1 MKMIGYTPKGVCSK
15 YMEIVVDDNNII
27 QEVNITGGCAGNTLA
42 VSRLL
47 IGMSVEKAKDLLSG
61 VPCGKRVT
69 SCPNELSKA
78 LQEIL
83 DNTKN
88 VVEY

>member
-1 MKMIGYTPKGVCSK
+1 MKMVGYTPLGVCSK
-15 YMEIVVDDNNII
+15 YMEVVVDDNNIV

-47 IGMSVEKAKDLLSG
+47 IGMNVERAKDLLSG

-83 DNTKN
+83 DDTEN

>member
-1 MKMIGYTPKGVCSK
+1 MKMIGYTPSGVCSK
-15 YMEIVVDDNNII
+15 YMEIVVDDNNVIK
-27 QEVNITGGCAGNTLA
+27 EVNITGGCAGNTMA
-42 VSRLL
+42 VSKLL
-47 IGMSVEKAKDLLSG
+47 VGMRVEKAKDLLGG
-61 VPCGKRVT
+61 VPCGKRAT

-83 DNTKN
+83 DNTEN

>member
-1 MKMIGYTPKGVCSK
+1 MKMIGYTPSGVCSK
-15 YMEIVVDDNNII
+15 YMEIVVDDDNII
-27 QEVNITGGCAGNTLA
+27 KEVNITGGCVGNTMA
-42 VSRLL
+42 VSKLL
-47 IGMSVEKAKDLLSG
+47 VGMSVNRAKDPLSG
-61 VPCGKRVT
+61 VPCGKRTT

-83 DNTKN
+83 DDTEN

>member
-1 MKMIGYTPKGVCSK
+1 MRMIGYTPSGVCSK
-15 YMEIVVDDNNII
+15 YMEIVVDDDNII
-27 QEVNITGGCAGNTLA
+27 REVNITGGCAGNTMA
-42 VSRLL
+42 VSKLL
-47 IGMSVEKAKDLLSG
+47 IGMSVEKARDLLSG
-61 VPCGKRVT
+61 VSCGKHTT

-83 DNTKN
+83 DDTEN

>member
-15 YMEIVVDDNNII
+15 YMEIIVDDNNII

-42 VSRLL
+42 VSKLL
-47 IGMSVEKAKDLLSG
+47 VGMSVEKAKDLLSG
-61 VPCGKRVT
+61 VSCGKRTT

-83 DNTKN
+83 DNTEN
-88 VVEY
+88 VIEY

>member
-47 IGMSVEKAKDLLSG
+47 IGISVEKAKSLLSG
-61 VPCGKRVT
+61 VPCGKRAT

-83 DNTKN
+83 NNTEN

>member
-1 MKMIGYTPKGVCSK
+1 MKTIGYTPSGVCSK
-15 YMEIVVDDNNII
+15 YMEIVVDDNNVIR
-27 QEVNITGGCAGNTLA
+27 EVNITGGCAGNTMA
-42 VSRLL
+42 VSKLL

-61 VPCGKRVT
+61 VLCGKRIT

-83 DNTKN
+83 DNTEN

>member
-1 MKMIGYTPKGVCSK
+1 MKMIGYTPSGVCSK

-27 QEVNITGGCAGNTLA
+27 QEVNITGGCAGNALA
-42 VSRLL
+42 VSKLL

-61 VPCGKRVT
+61 VSCGKRAT

-83 DNTKN
+83 DNTEN

>member
-1 MKMIGYTPKGVCSK
+1 MKMIGYTPSGVCSK
-15 YMEIVVDDNNII
+15 YMEIIVDNDNII
-27 QEVNITGGCAGNTLA
+27 KEVNITGGCAGNTLA
-42 VSRLL
+42 VSKLL
-47 IGMSVEKAKDLLSG
+47 IGMSVEKAKDLLSSI
-61 VPCGKRVT
+61 PCGKRAT

-83 DNTKN
+83 DSTEN